1 MQTDQK
7 WIVVRIDGRIA
18 GVSTDYR
25 VLAKITKSLAT
36 ASEAQKK
43 ADSKPTNTSVEP
55 IIYKEVSATAVT
67 IDDVLK
73 LKAEIQ
79 WDDLLLFGTD
89 FQKKV
94 WRKLWDL
101 THQQANPDT
110 ETTHQNIAEENAE
123 TENGT
128 GNKAEAGT
136 EAGAENET
144 GNGAG
149 AGNGVGAGN
158 KAEAGTEAGA
168 EAGAEAGEE
177 SEKGS
182 RAETKTGNV
191 ARAGKKA
198 EAGEENEKGSREE
211 TGEETGIENGAGNGT
226 ENGAGNKAEAGTEA
240 GAEAGAESGTG
251 SRAETRT
258 ENEAGDRADR
268 AEKET
273 GSREDKVGAGK
284 KTLKLY
290 SYSDFAELCDNR
302 AGVRAV
308 AHAIGLNPISVLIPC
323 HLVVPKESID
333 RIREIQRKA
342 ESTIFKGEDLC
353 LSSILAD
360 TTIDFGEYSLGKSLK
375 RALISLDLS

>member
-36 ASEAQKK
+36 ASEVQKK
-43 ADSKPTNTSVEP
+43 SDSKSTNTSVEP

-73 LKAEIQ
+73 LKAEVQ

-110 ETTHQNIAEENAE
+110 ETTHQ
-123 TENGT
+123 TR
-128 GNKAEAGT
+128 AGT
-136 EAGAENET
+136 WAENEAEIGSRAGARAGNEKGIGAET
-144 GNGAG
+144 GAEIG
-149 AGNGVGAGN
+149 AGNDKENGAETGAGN
-158 KAEAGTEAGA
+158 ELGSRTKTRAENEA
-168 EAGAEAGEE
+168 EI
-177 SEKGS
+177 GS
-182 RAETKTGNV
+182 RADKM
-191 ARAGKKA
+191 
-198 EAGEENEKGSREE
+198 
-211 TGEETGIENGAGNGT
+211 
-226 ENGAGNKAEAGTEA
+226 
-240 GAEAGAESGTG
+240 ESGRKALKRG
-251 SRAETRT
+251 
-258 ENEAGDRADR
+258 
-268 AEKET
+268 
-273 GSREDKVGAGK
+273 
-284 KTLKLY
+284 LKLY

-342 ESTIFKGEDLC
+342 EATIFKGEDLC

-375 RALISLDLS
+375 RDLISLDLA

>member
-36 ASEAQKK
+36 ASEVQKK
-43 ADSKPTNTSVEP
+43 PDSKSTNTSVKP

-73 LKAEIQ
+73 LKAEVQ

-110 ETTHQNIAEENAE
+110 KTTHQTRAE
-123 TENGT
+123 TG
-128 GNKAEAGT
+128 AEI
-136 EAGAENET
+136 GAENEK
-144 GNGAG
+144 GNE
-149 AGNGVGAGN
+149 
-158 KAEAGTEAGA
+158 AETGA
-168 EAGAEAGEE
+168 ENEAEI
-177 SEKGS
+177 GS
-182 RAETKTGNV
+182 RADKM
-191 ARAGKKA
+191 
-198 EAGEENEKGSREE
+198 
-211 TGEETGIENGAGNGT
+211 
-226 ENGAGNKAEAGTEA
+226 
-240 GAEAGAESGTG
+240 ESGRKALKRG
-251 SRAETRT
+251 
-258 ENEAGDRADR
+258 
-268 AEKET
+268 
-273 GSREDKVGAGK
+273 
-284 KTLKLY
+284 LKLY

-342 ESTIFKGEDLC
+342 EATIFKGEDLC

-375 RALISLDLS
+375 RDLISLDLA